1 MLCNHFTLVHVARC
15 IHHRCAESR
24 ISEVY
29 SQQKQQLCITVEARP
44 VQTIVVSC
52 EPAENYVSIREGN
65 FRARKNSVDLFPSLA
80 GKKILSIAC
89 DPDDRVV
96 IFKIE
101 DNSTLE
107 CEMFGS
113 RANIVLWKHDQ
124 NADAPSEIVVDA
136 FLKKKELTGSGRPAK
151 TGRATSSYQRFM
163 GDEKLFF
170 DRLKEGK
177 GENIVSS
184 LKNMMPTLG
193 SVLVKEILLRAGL
206 DPTAIPSLVSDRD
219 LRRVYSETQKLI
231 AELTAPVAPGQARIY
246 FEERAPVSMSLIP
259 LRSMEHYTHESFPD
273 VASAVQRFVSV
284 ARDSSTFS
292 IDKERIASWL
302 DKERRKADGTLT
314 KIRAEHSE
322 HDRAGEYEFHGKLI
336 MAHIHELRKGVQ
348 KATLENIVLP
358 DDYPAT
364 VSVRLD
370 PSLNPA
376 GNAEKYFE
384 KAKKARV
391 ASEDSLLRSTLL
403 EWRLETLRLLEDDL
417 LDVHAKESLK
427 EFHRSHK
434 TLLQEI
440 GYMTEKEKEALPP
453 FRIFTVAGG
462 FQVLAGKSSENND
475 MLTTKYAKPNDLWF
489 HCRGAS
495 GSHVVLKVNS
505 GEGEPSKTAIHQA
518 ASIAAYYS
526 KMKKASSVPVA
537 MTEKKFVRKLKG
549 APAGSVVLER
559 EKVIFV
565 QPKLPPS
572 PHHS

>member
-24 ISEVY
+24 ISELY
-29 SQQKQQLCITVEARP
+29 SQQKHQLCINVEARP

-52 EPAENYVSIREGN
+52 EPAENYVSIREGT
-65 FRARKNSVDLFPSLA
+65 FRARKNSVDLFPSVA
-80 GKKILSIAC
+80 GKKILNVAC
-89 DPDDRVV
+89 NPDDRVI
-96 IFKIE
+96 IFTME
-101 DNSTLE
+101 DDATLE

-113 RANIVLWKHDQ
+113 RANIVLWRHDT
-124 NADAPSEIVVDA
+124 NADPPSEIVVDA
-136 FLKKKELTGSGRPAK
+136 FLKKKELTGSRRPAK
-151 TGRATSSYQRFM
+151 NGRETSSYQRFM
-163 GDEKLFF
+163 SDEKLFF
-170 DRLKEGK
+170 ETLKEGK

-184 LKNMMPTLG
+184 LKKMMPTLG
-193 SVLVKEILLRAGL
+193 SLLVKEILLRSNL
-206 DPTAIPSLVSDRD
+206 DSTAMPSLISDREI
-219 LRRVYSETQKLI
+219 RRVYAETQKLI
-231 AELTAPVAPGQARIY
+231 VELTAPVGPGQARIY
-246 FEERAPVSMSLIP
+246 YEERSPVSMSLIP
-259 LRSMEHYTHESFPD
+259 LRSMEHYAHESFPD
-273 VASAVQRFVSV
+273 VVSAVQRFVGA

-292 IDKERIASWL
+292 AERDRVSSWL
-302 DKERRKADGTLT
+302 DKEKKKAEGTLG
-314 KIRAEHSE
+314 KLLAEHSE

-336 MAHIHELRKGVQ
+336 MAHIHELRKGIQ
-348 KATLENIVLP
+348 KATLVNTIYP
-358 DDYPAT
+358 GDYPGT

-391 ASEDSLLRSTLL
+391 AAEDSLERSKML
-403 EWRLETLRLLEDDL
+403 ERRIETLRTLGEELS
-417 LDVHAKESLK
+417 DVQSNESLK
-427 EFHRSHK
+427 EFHRTHK
-434 TLLQEI
+434 TLLQET
-440 GYMTEKEKEALPP
+440 GYMTEKEKESLPP
-453 FRIFTVAGG
+453 FRIFIVAGG

-537 MTEKKFVRKLKG
+537 MTEKKFVRKMKG
-549 APAGSVVLER
+549 APAGTVVLER

-572 PHHS
+572 SHQS